1 MNGTGLALRQEYT
14 DETLLIP
21 GLSADGTHERYH
33 FIDLDTGKAN
43 TVEVDIG
50 DLRQRQLA
58 VLRTELPAGQLPY
71 GLTAHE
77 QLLPYLLH
85 PHSFTQLT
93 GGEVVVGFKQAPYLR
108 RIDRSGK
115 SSLIW
120 AGGEGDFSRIASST
134 NDELTPNV
142 VCLVSVDASRRF
154 ARYRTGT
161 GDVPGDL
168 LTHDLTNGETTHLQ
182 PIPNFV
188 IDTLH
193 EVVHSTAGFFVGV
206 DMNLS
211 VDLPPGDP
219 AWGNNTGELDVTAYT
234 ARPFPRSQFFV
245 ADNNSGPGSVHTPS
259 AACAAHV
266 DMDLNDPHTFY
277 ISCNNISKCRNQ
289 VVVHGPGALD
299 KYHYAN
305 GTVTKLGSYTS
316 PDFLRITTQLL
327 FRRNGRQ
334 LLAVTQYPNRLAIL
348 DPDTMQLETSI
359 ELFEHE
365 RMVPPFAC
373 QKNTP
378 APLYLTTDRTGRYV
392 FLTGSSTLYIVDLDT
407 EKVVDTVQF
416 CPPGS
421 FAATAHIGI
430 VRC

>member
-1 MNGTGLALRQEYT
+1 VNDATLALRREYA

-21 GLSADGTHERYH
+21 GLSADGIHERYH

-43 TVEVDIG
+43 TVEIDIG
-50 DLRQRQLA
+50 DLRERQLA
-58 VLRTELPAGQLPY
+58 VLRAELPADRLPY
-71 GLTAHE
+71 GLTTHE

-93 GGEVVVGFKQAPYLR
+93 DGEIVVGFKQAPYLR
-108 RIDRSGK
+108 HLDRTGK

-120 AGGEGDFSRIASST
+120 AGDDGDFSRIASST
-134 NDELTPNV
+134 NDELAPNV
-142 VCLVSVDASRRF
+142 ICLVTVDASRRY
-154 ARYRTGT
+154 ARYRDGT
-161 GDVPGDL
+161 GDIPGDL
-168 LTHDLTNGETTHLQ
+168 LTHNLTTGETTHLQ

-193 EVVHSTAGFFVGV
+193 EIVHSDAGFFVGV

-219 AWGNNTGELDVTAYT
+219 AWGNNTDELDVTAYT

-245 ADNNSGPGSVHTPS
+245 ADHDSPGTVHTPS

-277 ISCNNISKCRNQ
+277 ISCNNISKYRNQ

-299 KYHYAN
+299 KYRYSE
-305 GTVTKLGSYTS
+305 GVVTKLGSYTS

-327 FRRNGRQ
+327 FRRNDKQ

-348 DPDTMQLETSI
+348 DPDTMRRESTI
-359 ELFEHE
+359 ELFQHE
-365 RMVPPFAC
+365 QMQPPFAC

-378 APLYLTTDRTGRYV
+378 APLYLTTDQTGRYI